1 MRKQN
6 LKDYKLPKSWTRGKN
21 FFYEMI
27 WQVFFKPIISSS
39 LPGTIWRK
47 YILILF
53 GAKLGKSIRLSPG
66 IKIKMP
72 WRLSIGDYSWIG
84 EDVWIDN
91 LSYVQIAD
99 NVCISQGVYFCTGNH
114 DFKKISFNLI
124 CKSIIIDSES
134 WIGSKV
140 IIGPGNKIGRGS
152 VIKMGS
158 IITNDIPPQ
167 SIFTENQIIKDYFI
181 K

>member
-1 MRKQN
+1 
-6 LKDYKLPKSWTRGKN
+6 
-21 FFYEMI
+21 MI

-39 LPGTIWRK
+39 FPGTIWRK
-47 YILILF
+47 LILILF

-91 LSYVQIAD
+91 LSMVKIGN

-114 DFKKISFNLI
+114 DFKKKILI
-124 CKSIIIDSES
+124 
-134 WIGSKV
+134 
-140 IIGPGNKIGRGS
+140 
-152 VIKMGS
+152 
-158 IITNDIPPQ
+158 
-167 SIFTENQIIKDYFI
+167 
-181 K
+181 

>member
-6 LKDYKLPKSWTRGKN
+6 LKDYHLPKNWSRGKN

-39 LPGTIWRK
+39 LPGTLWRK

-53 GAKLGKSIRLSPG
+53 GAKLGRSIRLSSG
-66 IKIKMP
+66 IKVKMP
-72 WRLSIGDYSWIG
+72 WRLSVGDYSWIG

-91 LSYVQIAD
+91 LSLVKIGK

-114 DFKKISFNLI
+114 DYKKENFDLI
-124 CKSIIIDSES
+124 CESITVESES

-140 IIGPGNKIGRGS
+140 IIGPGKRIGKGS
-152 VIKMGS
+152 VINMGS
-158 IITNDIPPQ
+158 IITKDIPPQ
-167 SIFTENQIIKDYFI
+167 SIFKGNKIINNYFA

>member
-6 LKDYKLPKSWTRGKN
+6 LKDYKLPKNWSRGKN
-21 FFYEMI
+21 LFYEMI

-39 LPGTIWRK
+39 LPGTFWRK

-53 GAKLGKSIRLSPG
+53 GAKLGKSITLKPG

-72 WRLSIGDYSWIG
+72 WRLIVGDYSWIG

-91 LSYVQIAD
+91 LSNVKIGD

-114 DFKKISFNLI
+114 NFKKKSFDLI
-124 CKSIIIDSES
+124 CKPIIIDSES

-158 IITNDIPPQ
+158 IITKDIPPQ
-167 SIFTENQIIKDYFI
+167 SIFTQSQTIKNYFQR
-181 K
+181 

>member
-1 MRKQN
+1 M
-6 LKDYKLPKSWTRGKN
+6 L
-21 FFYEMI
+21 

-39 LPGTIWRK
+39 FPGTIWRK
-47 YILILF
+47 LILIIF

-91 LSYVQIAD
+91 LAMVKIGN
-99 NVCISQGVYFCTGNH
+99 NVCISQGAYFCTGNH
-114 DFKKISFNLI
+114 NFKKENFNLI
-124 CKSIIIDSES
+124 CESIFIESES

-140 IIGPGNKIGRGS
+140 VIGPGNIMRQRICS
-152 VIKMGS
+152 
-158 IITNDIPPQ
+158 
-167 SIFTENQIIKDYFI
+167 
-181 K
+181 

>member
-6 LKDYKLPKSWTRGKN
+6 LKNYKLPKNWTRGKT
-21 FFYEMI
+21 FFFEML

-39 LPGTIWRK
+39 FPGTIWRK
-47 YILILF
+47 LILSFF

-91 LSYVQIAD
+91 LAMVKIGE
-99 NVCISQGVYFCTGNH
+99 NVCVSQGTYFCTGNH
-114 DFKKISFNLI
+114 DFKKENFNLKCAPI
-124 CKSIIIDSES
+124 FIESES

-140 IIGPGNKIGRGS
+140 VIGPGNIIGRGS
-152 VIKMGS
+152 VVKMGS
-158 IITNDIPPQ
+158 VITKNIPPQ
-167 SIFTENQIIKDYFI
+167 SIFTENKTIINYF
-181 K
+181 KK